1 MAKEDPTVDDLKDMA
16 RKIWLAGLGAY
27 GKAFSEGREMFRKA
41 SAQSSDVFDDL
52 VKRGEE
58 LEGEVDGK
66 ARAVMDD
73 VKAQVSDLNLD
84 ERIAKMRTR
93 IKREGKAAAKDME
106 SRMEAVEEKIEELLR
121 ELKGGTKPKP
131 APKRTT
137 TKTTTKKTPAK
148 KAKAPAKKAPA
159 KKTAAKTPAAKKT
172 GTSKSSTKK
181 TTTKKS

>member
-1 MAKEDPTVDDLKDMA
+1 MAKKEDPTVDDLKDMA

-121 ELKGGTKPKP
+121 ELKGGSKAKAKS

-148 KAKAPAKKAPA
+148 TAKAPAKKA
-159 KKTAAKTPAAKKT
+159 AAKKSAAKKSS
-172 GTSKSSTKK
+172 TSKSTTKTTSTK
-181 TTTKKS
+181 TS